1 MKKHAPVLLLSLLL
15 ASCSNKWIFIG
26 KYASNNSPYGLNIKS
41 DSTFDY
47 KFYQFHAYEYSTGKW
62 YKKSHGDIILNSFH
76 KDITIPLAVTE
87 SSELKNENVNKFS
100 FEFRS
105 NEIAAKDCECAII
118 INDTVKEI
126 RRCDSIALVEIKIPV
141 HKLFVEV
148 RKSPLLMTSLRF
160 SLDPLITKV
169 YSTSKDYGNFIKFN
183 IMVNDSLFSYK
194 VFDNKAIKVKK
205 GGIYFH
211 NDKGD
216 KKHWIPKLNE

>member
-62 YKKSHGDIILNSFH
+62 YKKSHGDIILNSFL